1 MVKKKKKRK
10 KERKKER
17 KRFDYQYR
25 RLGFIPG
32 LGKYLEKWQCT
43 AVFLP
48 GNSHGQRSLAEYGFS
63 WRLSG
68 KESAC
73 NTGAA
78 GSIPGSGGS
87 LGGGLGNLL
96 QYSCLE
102 NPMDTGAWWAAV
114 HRVAKI
120 WTEVT

>member
-1 MVKKKKKRK
+1 MVKKKRK
-10 KERKKER
+10 KERKKE
-17 KRFDYQYR
+17 KDLPINTED
-25 RLGFIPG
+25 LGFIPG

-63 WRLSG
+63 WWLSG

-73 NTGAA
+73 NTGVAS
-78 GSIPGSGGS
+78 SIPGSGGS
-87 LGGGLGNLL
+87 LGVGLGNLL
-96 QYSCLE
+96 RYSYLE